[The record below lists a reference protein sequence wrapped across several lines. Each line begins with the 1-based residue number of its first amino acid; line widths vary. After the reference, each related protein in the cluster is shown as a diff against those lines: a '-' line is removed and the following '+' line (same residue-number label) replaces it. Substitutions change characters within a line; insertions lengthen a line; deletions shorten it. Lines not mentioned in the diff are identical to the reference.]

1 MVLASQLLLAGKRRE
16 TQCYEPA
23 ILAFSALSSRETTF
37 LNIKSATESGR
48 ILLSD
53 RRGWVDHLTGAA
65 IVKSTIRVVAV
76 QSSNMV
82 ANYLQDQLQADFQR
96 EELIKDGKLTPKK
109 ADEQQEEW
117 EQREWDMRLK
127 ALPSK
132 VFVGLA
138 KFHAIT
144 MVMRCFEFVAEKM
157 VDEYTLDRLTMDPFD
172 TALRVSKRTHN
183 NAEIRSDM
191 YRTCLWANVIAFMA
205 DYSVHQVILSYTY
218 YQYYQ
223 SKRKRRKASA
233 ANHPNDD
240 DNNNSDL
247 GPLMLSYLT
256 KSTSL
261 AMSRALGLF
270 AAAFGGAW
278 GSSLYPGWGTLMG
291 SQFCD
296 GVVASV
302 FDELQPAVMKVQQL

>member
-1 MVLASQLLLAGKRRE
+1 MVVASQLLLGKRRE

-53 RRGWVDHLTGAA
+53 RRGWLDHLTAAA
-65 IVKSTIRVVAV
+65 IVKSSIRVVAV

-96 EELIKDGKLTPKK
+96 EELFKDGKLTAKK

-132 VFVGLA
+132 VFIGLA

-157 VDEYTLDRLTMDPFD
+157 VDEYTLDRLTMDPFE
-172 TALRVSKRTHN
+172 TAIRVSKRTHIK
-183 NAEIRSDM
+183 AEIRSDM

-223 SKRKRRKASA
+223 SKRKRRKAN
-233 ANHPNDD
+233 ANPNDD
-240 DNNNSDL
+240 DNSDI

-261 AMSRALGLF
+261 AMSRVTGLF
-270 AAAFGGAW
+270 AAAIGGAW
-278 GSSLYPGWGTLMG
+278 GSALYPGWGTLMG

-302 FDELQPAVMKVQQL
+302 FDELQPAVMKVQHL